1 LFLIAK
7 KKRMNPILRSTCFL
21 LLVVAAISTTSCRA
35 EATAPFTQPKATPTL
50 PLKPPAASSIAAG
63 AADHGDQHESSSH
76 LKRQEEH
83 AEIGEFFSETGFY
96 QSLRLSDDKP
106 LLRKQSPYQLIEVYE
121 TPYYGKVLVLDGV
134 LQLTERDADAYN
146 EMMAH
151 VPMMQHESG
160 SGDGDG
166 ENSNGNGD
174 AAPTTPMRVLV
185 IGGGDG
191 YVVNEVLK
199 HEAVVHVDHVDLDGD
214 VVQVCKQQFAWGK
227 VWDDERVHLH
237 VADGAAFCAN
247 ALDATYDVII
257 QDSSDPWGVDENGNQ
272 IDLPS
277 GALYSKQHFAHLHRI
292 LKPNGILNFQAETIA
307 IPADLKGM
315 MEWRKIV
322 LDVGFASARY
332 GSIIIS
338 SYPTGQLGFL
348 MCEKK
353 IATHNVEK
361 SIAAKTRRMRQA
373 GLKTSYYHPAL
384 QSASFVLPLWVHR
397 TVYGDEDEE
406 ADDDEDEQNTRNKVL
421 GSDDDSREL
430 KNSQ

>member
-1 LFLIAK
+1 
-7 KKRMNPILRSTCFL
+7 
-21 LLVVAAISTTSCRA
+21 V
-35 EATAPFTQPKATPTL
+35 
-50 PLKPPAASSIAAG
+50 
-63 AADHGDQHESSSH
+63 
-76 LKRQEEH
+76 

-96 QSLRLSDDKP
+96 QSLRLSDEKP
-106 LLRKQSPYQLIEVYE
+106 LLRQQSAYQLIEVYE

-151 VPMMQHESG
+151 VPMMQHEHG
-160 SGDGDG
+160 
-166 ENSNGNGD
+166 
-174 AAPTTPMRVLV
+174 PKRVLV

-199 HEAVVHVDHVDLDGD
+199 HESVVHVDHVDLDGD

-227 VWDDERVHLH
+227 VWDDARVHLH
-237 VADGAAFCAN
+237 VADGAAFCA
-247 ALDATYDVII
+247 DAADAVYDVII
-257 QDSSDPWGVDENGNQ
+257 QDSSDPWGVDESGNQ

-277 GALYSKQHFAHLHRI
+277 GALYSKEHFAHLHRI

-307 IPADLKGM
+307 IPADIKGM
-315 MEWRKIV
+315 MDWRKIV
-322 LDVGFASARY
+322 LNAGFASARY
-332 GSIIIS
+332 GSIVIS

-361 SIAAKTRRMRQA
+361 SIAAKMRRMRQA
-373 GLKTSYYHPAL
+373 GLQTSYYHPAL

-397 TVYGDEDEE
+397 TVYGDDEEDENE
-406 ADDDEDEQNTRNKVL
+406 EEEVEPSANEIL
-421 GSDDDSREL
+421 GSDSNAEIS
-430 KNSQ
+430 SQ